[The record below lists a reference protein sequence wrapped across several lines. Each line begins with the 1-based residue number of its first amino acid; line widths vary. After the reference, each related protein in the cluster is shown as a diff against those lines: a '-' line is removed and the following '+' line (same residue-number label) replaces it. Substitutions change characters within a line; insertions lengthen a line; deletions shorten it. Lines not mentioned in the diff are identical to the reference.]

1 MNYSL
6 TLVFVTS
13 SGDTATFSISD
24 VRSDLTKEEVTKLAN
39 DILEQNIFTSN
50 KGNDLVSLYSAKLN
64 ERRSTELV

>member
-13 SGDTATFSISD
+13 SGDKATFSISD

-39 DILEQNIFTSN
+39 DILEQNIFTS
-50 KGNDLVSLYSAKLN
+50 KGNDLISLYSAKLN